1 MGFLDRFF
9 GQPTKD
15 KFARMMLDAI
25 RKAGEKD
32 PVHYDPESFRLYRE
46 GETKNEM
53 NLSNAY
59 REYCAATAVQKPL
72 LFKNLVRTWFS
83 YRREIPKEFEDVRHD
98 LLPGVRN
105 RALYEIARL
114 TVGSEHGAKF
124 DWPFRVLGESLG
136 IGIAYD
142 LPDSMVQVQRHTHY
156 QWKTT
161 FDEALEVALENL
173 RQLSRD
179 SLERAAEGVW
189 VSPWRDNYDPSRMLL
204 LDFIRQHDVTGDP
217 VVMVPN
223 RDTLLLAGSAD
234 ENGLERLGALAEE
247 AYEQPRS
254 TSGMAFRLTRE
265 DEWVPFLPRSGH
277 PQYRRFKL
285 LQVKT
290 IGGDYGEQAGAL
302 NALHQ
307 KTGKDVFVASFSA
320 RQGKETGE
328 VRSYCVWSEGV
339 VSFLPRTDDIFFF
352 RPKDGE
358 GEIVTTAPWD
368 QAQAVLGDLMKPLGL
383 YPERYLVEDFPSDE
397 QLAAFRPE
405 GQSTKP

>member
-1 MGFLDRFF
+1 MGFLDKFF

-15 KFARMMLDAI
+15 KFARLMLDAI

-32 PVHYDPESFRLYRE
+32 PVRYDPESFRLYRE
-46 GETKNEM
+46 GEAKNEM
-53 NLSNAY
+53 NLANAY
-59 REYCAATAVQKPL
+59 REYCAAPDEKKPV

-83 YRREIPKEFEDVRHD
+83 HRREVPEDFEDVRQD

-105 RALYEIARL
+105 RAVYEIARL
-114 TVGSEHGAKF
+114 TVGSEEANF
-124 DWPFRVLGESLG
+124 NWPFRVLAESLG
-136 IGIAYD
+136 IGLVYD
-142 LPDSMVQVQRHTHY
+142 LPDSMMQVQQHTLD
-156 QWKTT
+156 QWKTAL
-161 FDEALEVALENL
+161 EESLEVALENL
-173 RQLSRD
+173 RQISRD
-179 SLERAAEGVW
+179 GLERAAEGVW
-189 VSPWRDNYDPSRMLL
+189 VSAWRDNYDPSRMLL
-204 LDFIRQHDVTGDP
+204 HDFIRQHEVAGDP

-234 ENGLERLGALAEE
+234 ENGLERLAALAEE

-254 TSGMAFRLTRE
+254 VSGMAFRLTGGG
-265 DEWVPFLPRSGH
+265 EWVPYLPGRGH

-290 IGGDYGEQAGAL
+290 IGGDYAEQAEAL
-302 NALHQ
+302 KALHQ
-307 KTGKDVFVASFSA
+307 KTGKDIFVASFSA

-358 GEIVTTAPWD
+358 GDIVATAPWD
-368 QAQAVLGDLMKPLGL
+368 RARAVLGDLMKPVGL
-383 YPERYLVEDFPSDE
+383 YPERYLVEEFPSDE
-397 QLAAFRPE
+397 QLAAFGPA
-405 GQSTKP
+405 GQSAKS